1 MKRFMTLD
9 IVNWKAILEALL
21 YAAGDEGLTRKQL
34 MSVLE
39 VDEAALLDIMSAVK
53 EEYQKQERGIEL
65 IEYAD
70 SYMLLTKKEYSV
82 YLKKLVETPSKGLS
96 QAALEV
102 LAIVSYKQPIT
113 RSEVEEIRGVK
124 SERVLHSLVAKAL
137 LCEVGRADGPG
148 RAILYGTTP
157 TFLEQFGLKALDELP
172 PLPENVEADGVQEE
186 ADLFFENFNQ
196 TFEEIK

>member
-1 MKRFMTLD
+1 MTLD

-39 VDEAALLDIMSAVK
+39 VDESVLLDIMSAVK

-70 SYMLLTKKEYSV
+70 SYMLLTKKEYSI

-137 LCEVGRADGPG
+137 LCEVGRVDGPG
-148 RAILYGTTP
+148 RAILYGTTS

-196 TFEEIK
+196 TFEDIK

>member
-1 MKRFMTLD
+1 MTLD

-157 TFLEQFGLKALDELP
+157 TFLEQFGLKSLDELP
-172 PLPENVEADGVQEE
+172 PLPENVEADSVQEE

>member
-1 MKRFMTLD
+1 MTLD

-39 VDEAALLDIMSAVK
+39 VDESVLLDIMSSVK
-53 EEYQKQERGIEL
+53 EEYQKQDRGIEL

-70 SYMLLTKKEYSV
+70 SYMLLTKKEYSM

-196 TFEEIK
+196 TFEDIK

>member
-1 MKRFMTLD
+1 MTLD
-9 IVNWKAILEALL
+9 LVNWKAIIEAML
-21 YAAGDEGLTRKQL
+21 YAAGDEGLTKKQL

-39 VDEAALLDIMSAVK
+39 VEEAALLDMMSAVK

-70 SYMLLTKKEYSV
+70 SYMLLTKKEYSI

>member
-1 MKRFMTLD
+1 MTLD

-172 PLPENVEADGVQEE
+172 PLPENVESDGVQEE

>member
-1 MKRFMTLD
+1 MTLD

-113 RSEVEEIRGVK
+113 RSEVEESRGVK
-124 SERVLHSLVAKAL
+124 AERVLDSVVGKAL

-196 TFEEIK
+196 TFEDIK

>member
-1 MKRFMTLD
+1 MTLD

-137 LCEVGRADGPG
+137 LCEVGRVDGPG

>member
-1 MKRFMTLD
+1 MTLD

-39 VDEAALLDIMSAVK
+39 VDEAALLDIVSAVK

-70 SYMLLTKKEYSV
+70 SYMLLTKKEYSM

>member
-1 MKRFMTLD
+1 MTLD

-39 VDEAALLDIMSAVK
+39 IDESVLLDIMSSVK

-70 SYMLLTKKEYSV
+70 SYMLLTKKEYSM

-196 TFEEIK
+196 TFEDRK

>member
-1 MKRFMTLD
+1 MTLD

-21 YAAGDEGLTRKQL
+21 YAAGDEGLTKKQL

-39 VDEAALLDIMSAVK
+39 VDESVLLDIMSSVK

-70 SYMLLTKKEYSV
+70 SYMLLTKKEYSM

-196 TFEEIK
+196 TFEDMK

>member
-1 MKRFMTLD
+1 MTLD

-39 VDEAALLDIMSAVK
+39 VDEAVLLDIMSAVK

-172 PLPENVEADGVQEE
+172 PLPVNVEADGVQEE

>member
-1 MKRFMTLD
+1 MTLD

-39 VDEAALLDIMSAVK
+39 VDEAVLLDIMSAVK

>member
-1 MKRFMTLD
+1 MTLD
-9 IVNWKAILEALL
+9 IVNWKAIIEALL
-21 YAAGDEGLTRKQL
+21 YAAGDEGLTKKQL

-39 VDEAALLDIMSAVK
+39 VEEAALLDMMSAVK

-70 SYMLLTKKEYSV
+70 SYMLLTKKEYSI

-186 ADLFFENFNQ
+186 ADLFFGNFNQ

>member
-1 MKRFMTLD
+1 MTLD

-39 VDEAALLDIMSAVK
+39 VDESVLLDIMSSVK

-70 SYMLLTKKEYSV
+70 SYMLLTKKEYSM

-124 SERVLHSLVAKAL
+124 SERILHSLVAKAL

-196 TFEEIK
+196 TFEDIK

>member
-1 MKRFMTLD
+1 MTLD
-9 IVNWKAILEALL
+9 IVNWKAIIEALL
-21 YAAGDEGLTRKQL
+21 YAAGDEGLTKKQL

-39 VDEAALLDIMSAVK
+39 VEEAALLDMMSAVK

-70 SYMLLTKKEYSV
+70 SYMLLTKKEYSI

-172 PLPENVEADGVQEE
+172 PLPKNVEADGVQEE

>member
-1 MKRFMTLD
+1 MTLD

-186 ADLFFENFNQ
+186 ADLFLK
-196 TFEEIK
+196 TSIKHLKR

>member
-1 MKRFMTLD
+1 MTLD

-70 SYMLLTKKEYSV
+70 SYMLLTKKEYSL

>member
-1 MKRFMTLD
+1 MTLD
-9 IVNWKAILEALL
+9 IVNWKAIIEALL
-21 YAAGDEGLTRKQL
+21 YAAGDEGLTKKQL

-39 VDEAALLDIMSAVK
+39 VEEAALFDIMSAVK
-53 EEYQKQERGIEL
+53 KEYQKQERGIEL

-70 SYMLLTKKEYSV
+70 SYMLLTKKEYSI

-196 TFEEIK
+196 TFEDIK

>member
-1 MKRFMTLD
+1 MTLD

-82 YLKKLVETPSKGLS
+82 YLKKIVETPSKGLS

-157 TFLEQFGLKALDELP
+157 TFLEQFGLKTLDELP

>member
-1 MKRFMTLD
+1 MTLD

-21 YAAGDEGLTRKQL
+21 YAAGDEGLTKKQL

-39 VDEAALLDIMSAVK
+39 VEEAALLDMMSAVK

-70 SYMLLTKKEYSV
+70 SYMLLTKKEYSI

-196 TFEEIK
+196 TFEDIK

>member
-1 MKRFMTLD
+1 MTLD

-39 VDEAALLDIMSAVK
+39 VDESVLLDIMSSVK

-70 SYMLLTKKEYSV
+70 SYMLLTKKEYSM

-172 PLPENVEADGVQEE
+172 PLPENVEADGQEE

-196 TFEEIK
+196 TFEDIK

>member
-1 MKRFMTLD
+1 MTLD

-39 VDEAALLDIMSAVK
+39 VDEAALLDIMSTVK
-53 EEYQKQERGIEL
+53 EEYQKKERGIEL

-70 SYMLLTKKEYSV
+70 SYMLLTKKEYSI

-113 RSEVEEIRGVK
+113 RTEVEEIRGVK

-137 LCEVGRADGPG
+137 LCDVGRADGPG

-172 PLPENVEADGVQEE
+172 PLPENIEADGVQEE